1 MHSLSLPAGSRVR
14 LHATAGAEVG
24 QHRWAI
30 RVLEA
35 GAPRGGLVA
44 RLAYGSQIGAGD
56 CEQRVDIPA
65 QDVDCRIEVDASH
78 ASATGW
84 KDDRSSIEEDTPN
97 CLQIGFSDRALAF
110 ARSDDVLLSFT
121 FVRRDTIRADDAPG
135 AR

>member
-1 MHSLSLPAGSRVR
+1 MHSLNLPAGSRVR

-24 QHRWAI
+24 LHRWAV

-35 GAPRGGLVA
+35 GASRDGLDA
-44 RLAYGSQIGAGD
+44 RLTYGSRIGAGD
-56 CEQRVDIPA
+56 CEQRIDIPA

-78 ASATGW
+78 ASGAGW

-110 ARSDDVLLSFT
+110 ARTDDVLLTFT
-121 FVRRDTIRADDAPG
+121 FVRGVAVAAEEAPPG
-135 AR
+135 